1 MWVSCLSGMCEVTM
15 ICRYHVC
22 QGRSVGV
29 SVKAG
34 HVLLVTAHIAVIH
47 AREAAVMWA
56 RQRNV
61 H

>member
-1 MWVSCLSGMCEVTM
+1 MWVSSLSGMCEVTV
-15 ICRYHVC
+15 ICGYPVC

-34 HVLLVTAHIAVIH
+34 YVLLVTAHIAVIY